1 MGTQTRHTT
10 LKKKVIEKMEP
21 KQVSFKICLL
31 DNEKCQLEVRRFLV
45 PQDCS
50 TSLLYLKEKIR
61 TAFGARLHGNF
72 KISWLDQDQDQVIID
87 ADEDLMIALNDQSGP
102 LFKINVILDVQGE
115 TRSGEAHPG
124 VICDGCQGPVVGPR
138 YKCLECLDYD
148 LCSSCE
154 KQGTHPNHNMIR
166 ITNPDSNAF
175 PRRFAHMMNKMHKR
189 FKEHAKRENQESR
202 ESRNPRESCRRPGF
216 RGFFEGQSFG
226 NFAEFCPGPMGPCQ
240 MPTGQKAGT
249 GEAPNGLNDLFNIGE
264 AVKTA
269 LNAFGV
275 DVDIEVNPETTSEK
289 KRGEKEQEQE
299 TDCKQT
305 EKSKETNHSD
315 DSKTS
320 KDIKDYKTS
329 EESMNSQE
337 VRDFKDSKVSE
348 ESMKAQ
354 EAKDSKDLKDSEH
367 SKPDDLGAASLGAI
381 NKKPSEDKI
390 KENEEWTILDDKSS
404 NATEP
409 LYPTLGSLNPK
420 VQIAVQAMENMG
432 FNNQGGWLTDLLER
446 NDANIGKVLDLLAP
460 AKQA

>member
-10 LKKKVIEKMEP
+10 LKKVIEENMEP

-31 DNEKCQLEVRRFLV
+31 DNEKSQLEVRRFLV
-45 PQDCS
+45 PQECS

-115 TRSGEAHPG
+115 TRSGEAHQG

-202 ESRNPRESCRRPGF
+202 ESRNPRESCRRPRF
-216 RGFFEGQSFG
+216 RGFGPRCFEGQSFG

-240 MPTGQKAGT
+240 MPSGQKAGT

-289 KRGEKEQEQE
+289 KRGEKDQE
-299 TDCKQT
+299 TDCRHT

-320 KDIKDYKTS
+320 KDIKDSKTS
-329 EESMNSQE
+329 EESMNTH
-337 VRDFKDSKVSE
+337 K
-348 ESMKAQ
+348 
-354 EAKDSKDLKDSEH
+354 AKDSKDSENL
-367 SKPDDLGAASLGAI
+367 KPDDIGAASLGAI
-381 NKKPSEDKI
+381 NKKPSEDKA
-390 KENEEWTILDDKSS
+390 KDKEEWTILDDKSS
-404 NATEP
+404 KTSEP

-420 VQIAVQAMENMG
+420 VQIAVKAMENMG

-446 NDANIGKVLDLLAP
+446 NDGNIGKVLDLLAP

>member
-1 MGTQTRHTT
+1 MG
-10 LKKKVIEKMEP
+10 
-21 KQVSFKICLL
+21 
-31 DNEKCQLEVRRFLV
+31 
-45 PQDCS
+45 
-50 TSLLYLKEKIR
+50 
-61 TAFGARLHGNF
+61 
-72 KISWLDQDQDQVIID
+72 
-87 ADEDLMIALNDQSGP
+87 
-102 LFKINVILDVQGE
+102 
-115 TRSGEAHPG
+115 
-124 VICDGCQGPVVGPR
+124 
-138 YKCLECLDYD
+138 
-148 LCSSCE
+148 
-154 KQGTHPNHNMIR
+154 
-166 ITNPDSNAF
+166 AF

-289 KRGEKEQEQE
+289 KRGEKDQE

-320 KDIKDYKTS
+320 KDIKDSKTS
-329 EESMNSQE
+329 EESL
-337 VRDFKDSKVSE
+337 
-348 ESMKAQ
+348 KAQ
-354 EAKDSKDLKDSEH
+354 ETKNSKDLKDSKDSKDSENL
-367 SKPDDLGAASLGAI
+367 KPDDLGAASLGAI
-381 NKKPSEDKI
+381 NKKPSEDKT

-404 NATEP
+404 KTSEP

>member
-10 LKKKVIEKMEP
+10 LKKVIEENMEP

-31 DNEKCQLEVRRFLV
+31 DNEKSQLEVRRFLV
-45 PQDCS
+45 PQECS

-87 ADEDLMIALNDQSGP
+87 TDEDLMIALNDQSGP

-124 VICDGCQGPVVGPR
+124 VIRDGCQGPVVGPR

-154 KQGTHPNHNMIR
+154 KQGTHPNHNMI
-166 ITNPDSNAF
+166 
-175 PRRFAHMMNKMHKR
+175 MMNKMHKR

-289 KRGEKEQEQE
+289 KRGEKDQE

-320 KDIKDYKTS
+320 KDIKDSKTS
-329 EESMNSQE
+329 EESMNTH
-337 VRDFKDSKVSE
+337 K
-348 ESMKAQ
+348 
-354 EAKDSKDLKDSEH
+354 AKDSKDSENL
-367 SKPDDLGAASLGAI
+367 KPDDIGAASLGAI
-381 NKKPSEDKI
+381 NKKPSEDKA
-390 KENEEWTILDDKSS
+390 KDKEEWTILDDKSS
-404 NATEP
+404 KTSEP

-420 VQIAVQAMENMG
+420 VQIAVKAMENMG

-446 NDANIGKVLDLLAP
+446 NDGNIGKVLDLLAP